1 MKKGLLLFLIFL
13 SGIIQAQNHF
23 PTQEPF
29 GKNRIQYRSFEWK
42 VLTTQNFEIYFYDGG
57 QETATLAAN
66 LAESEF
72 DRVTDIIGYSPFTK
86 TKLFIYTSVQD
97 LNQSNVGLS
106 LGSDRQVHEENLA
119 KARIELAYSG
129 NALDF
134 KKDIV
139 REMAKVYVY
148 DMLYGGSLKES
159 FQNSLLLSV
168 PEWFTSGIAAYISD
182 GWTTEMDAYMNDAIQ
197 QKYIRR
203 PSLTKGQEA
212 TLVGQ
217 SIWNF
222 IVERYGKD
230 NISNILNLTRIIRN
244 EQTSV
249 ASTLGLSYVRFLKEW
264 RDYYSDGLILLNS
277 KYQAPALT
285 YAVLEKDMNSLDK
298 INSFKINAEGT
309 LLAYSQNELGRAT
322 VTVMNLKTKEKATV
336 FTTGHKTLHQSI
348 DKHTP
353 LLSWTKGG
361 TLAIVYEEEG
371 KVMLN
376 LYTDVSEKDLT
387 GKYAARKVLGG
398 FTQVTDFD
406 INDNGTSIALSG
418 LKKGQNDLYLFDVAR
433 GGVKQLTNDLFDDLS
448 PQFVGNAGKL
458 IFVSNRKRDSL
469 NVDKPT
475 FKQLASQYNLCLHDG
490 KEKSDVVKILVD
502 SLGTIS
508 KPVVADGGTVYFL
521 SDEKGVKNIYRLI
534 AGENSP
540 NQVSIFRTDVN
551 DFDYTPKTNSL
562 VYSFLENGKEIL
574 AYLATPDLGIKNQA
588 IYSQRNVRL
597 FGITQ
602 EVDKSPNDTKV
613 VATLPKASEVE
624 SIKPS
629 VFNLEKGEIDTDNYQ
644 FETSNTKA
652 TSTIPNTTTSTTST
666 PKTDKK
672 TKAEKLSASRLNKKD
687 NIKIKGPVDYNNP
700 FVVNGTE
707 SDFVVDPLPQRGIGL
722 RGALNMNDLL
732 ENHHLKTGMFITPNL
747 KNLDLWAEYAYLAK
761 RIDYKVRFDRRV
773 TAEETDSTNRKY
785 KFNRLAFSA
794 SYPFSTNARLTF
806 TTSYTVNRFQDMYEL
821 NIPDK
826 VADYAGAGLEFVF
839 DNTISYGLNQLAG
852 TRFRARLENYLGM
865 VSKQDGYGKFYI
877 DLRHY
882 QRFGKGF
889 TLAGRLSGGTSFGES
904 AKQTVMGGMDNWLNC
919 TYETRNNVNNPF
931 NTNNT
936 SGDLYLLDYST
947 PLRGFNANKMSG
959 TNSVLVNLEARL
971 PIAKY
976 LYNGPIHDNF
986 FKNLQLIAFTDIGT
1000 AWIGTNPFA
1009 RKNGFNTYELPAT
1022 TSSGSSAYRVTV
1034 TDFRSPFLIG
1044 YGFGARTTVLGYFFK
1059 FDLAW
1064 GIEDKTIKTPV
1075 SYWTLGYDF

>member
-1 MKKGLLLFLIFL
+1 MKKRLLLLLILF
-13 SGIIQAQNHF
+13 SGIIKAQNHF
-23 PTQEPF
+23 PTQEAF

-42 VLTTQNFEIYFYDGG
+42 VLTTQNFEVYFYDGG

-66 LAESEF
+66 LAETEF

-119 KARIELAYSG
+119 KARVELAYAG
-129 NALDF
+129 NAIEF

-139 REMAKVYVY
+139 REMTKVYVY

-168 PEWFTSGIAAYISD
+168 PEWFTSGIAAYIAD

-203 PSLTKGQEA
+203 PNLTKGQEA

-222 IVERYGKD
+222 VVERYGKD

-244 EQTSV
+244 EQTSM

-277 KYQAPALT
+277 QYKTPALT
-285 YAVLEKDMNSLDK
+285 YVVHENEMNSLDK
-298 INSFKINAEGT
+298 VNAFKISTDGK
-309 LLAYSQNELGRAT
+309 LLAYSQNELGHAT
-322 VTVMNLKTKEKATV
+322 VTVMNLTTKEKATV
-336 FTTGHKTLHQSI
+336 FSTGHKTLHQSI

-353 LLSWTKGG
+353 LLAWTKGG
-361 TLAIVYEEEG
+361 TLAVVYEEEG
-371 KVMLN
+371 KVMMN
-376 LYTDVSEKDLT
+376 LYTDISEKDLT
-387 GKYAARKVLGG
+387 GKYATRKALGS

-406 INDNGTSIALSG
+406 INDNGTTLALSA
-418 LKKGQNDLYLFDVAR
+418 LKKGQNDLYLYDVAR

-448 PQFVGNAGKL
+448 PQFVGNAGKVM
-458 IFVSNRKRDSL
+458 FVSNRKRDSL
-469 NVDKPT
+469 NVEKVS
-475 FKQLASQYNLCLHDG
+475 FKQLSNQYNLCLHDG
-490 KEKSDVVKILVD
+490 KEKSEAVKILVD
-502 SLGTIS
+502 SLGSVS
-508 KPVVADGGTVYFL
+508 KPVIADGGTVYFI

-540 NQVSIFRTDVN
+540 SQVTIVRTDIT
-551 DFDYTPKTNSL
+551 DFDYVAKENNL
-562 VYSFLENGKEIL
+562 VYSFLENGKEVV
-574 AYLATPDLGIKNQA
+574 AYLSNPDLGSKNHA

-597 FGITQ
+597 FGISQ
-602 EVDKSPNDTKV
+602 EIEKQTTETKV
-613 VATLPKASEVE
+613 VTNVPKNVEKE
-624 SIKPS
+624 SIKPT
-629 VFNLEKGEIDTDNYQ
+629 VFNLEKGEVDTDNYQ

-652 TSTIPNTTTSTTST
+652 NPTVIT
-666 PKTDKK
+666 PTPSMSSSKTEKK
-672 TKAEKLSASRLNKKD
+672 TKAEKLTASRQSKKD

-707 SDFVVDPLPQRGIGL
+707 SDFVVDPLPQRGLGL
-722 RGALNMNDLL
+722 RGSLNMNDLL
-732 ENHHLKTGMFITPNL
+732 ENHQLKTGMFITPNL
-747 KNLDLWAEYAYLAK
+747 KNFDLWAEYAYLAK

-773 TAEETDSTNRKY
+773 TGEETDSTNRKY

-806 TTSYTVNRFQDMYEL
+806 TTSYTLNRYQDMYEL
-821 NIPDK
+821 TIPDK

-839 DNTISYGLNQLAG
+839 DNTISYGLNQLSG
-852 TRFRARLENYLGM
+852 TRFKARLENYIGM
-865 VSKQDGYGKFYI
+865 ASKQDGYGKFYL

-919 TYETRNNVNNPF
+919 TYETRNNVTNPF
-931 NTNNT
+931 NTVNSNK
-936 SGDLYLLDYST
+936 GDLFLLDYAT

-959 TNSVLVNLEARL
+959 TSSILVNLEARL

-976 LYNGPIHDNF
+976 LYSGPIHDNF
-986 FKNLQLIAFTDIGT
+986 FKNLELTAFTDIGT
-1000 AWIGTNPFA
+1000 AWTGTNPFS

-1022 TSSGSSAYRVTV
+1022 TSSGSSSYHVTV
-1034 TDFRSPFLIG
+1034 TDFKSPFLVG

-1064 GIEDKTIKTPV
+1064 GIEDKTIKAPI